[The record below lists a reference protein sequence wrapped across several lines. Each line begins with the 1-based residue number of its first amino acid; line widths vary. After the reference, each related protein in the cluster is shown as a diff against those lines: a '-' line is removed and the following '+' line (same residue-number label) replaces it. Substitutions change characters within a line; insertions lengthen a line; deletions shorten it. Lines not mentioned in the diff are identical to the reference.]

1 MTKYSFKE
9 NINTIR
15 EIYPE
20 TYQIILDFASNKFID
35 FILNSSFKY
44 IWVHNFSPENNQ
56 NWINYELPISENLN
70 KNVLARQISYDF
82 IIETHDYK
90 QIKNEIPNGVTL
102 IQINELPKHYL
113 DLRRITGKTRYEL
126 LKKECDY
133 LFEIDLPNTVDYGTL
148 ISPDKEYLT
157 GLLNNSD
164 INWKDL
170 P

>member
-1 MTKYSFKE
+1 MQNSFKE
-9 NINTIR
+9 NINTIK
-15 EIYPE
+15 EIYPG
-20 TYQIILDFASNKFID
+20 TFQIILGFASNKFID
-35 FILNSSFKY
+35 YILKESFKY
-44 IWVHNFSPENNQ
+44 IWFHNFSPENDQ
-56 NWINYELPISENLN
+56 NWINYELPISENLK
-70 KNVLARQISYDF
+70 KNVLARQISFDF
-82 IIETHDYK
+82 IIETHDYN
-90 QIKNEIPNGVTL
+90 QIKNELPNGVTL

-113 DLRRITGKTRYEL
+113 DLRKITGKTRYEL